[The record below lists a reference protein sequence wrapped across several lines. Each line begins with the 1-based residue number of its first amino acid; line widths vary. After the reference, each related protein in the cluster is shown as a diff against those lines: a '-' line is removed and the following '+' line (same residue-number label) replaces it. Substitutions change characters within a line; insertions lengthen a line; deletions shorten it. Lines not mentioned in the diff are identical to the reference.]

1 MVLYGLNFFEPY
13 KAFKT
18 YSYSF
23 ELVSYMPFVSRMV
36 NGSLWFNF
44 FELHKAH

>member
-23 ELVSYMPFVSRMV
+23 ELVSYMPYMSCMV
-36 NGSLWFNF
+36 NGSLWVEIF
-44 FELHKAH
+44 